1 MSTMLEVE
9 VRDVWRLVTD
19 WPGGV
24 SGAADSDEKTQTKDG

>member
-24 SGAADSDEKTQTKDG
+24 PVAADLSEKTQ